1 MGVDLNYTRVIIRER
16 KRRNYMQSFIAV
28 MVFASFVVGY
38 IAKNFS
44 FGGTH
49 SFDVFLIG
57 MGVIAVAFFIA
68 RNIGSAF
75 GISVLIASAVTVFG
89 VYFGTLP
96 QNTWL
101 EATLFLSVWILIP
114 TNILPGIIR
123 LVPRIAGL
131 AFSKKA
137 HA

>member
-1 MGVDLNYTRVIIRER
+1 
-16 KRRNYMQSFIAV
+16 MQAFIAV
-28 MVFASFVVGY
+28 MVLSTFVVGF
-38 IAKNFS
+38 ISKNFS

-57 MGVIAVAFFIA
+57 MGVIAVTYFIA

-75 GISVLIASAVTVFG
+75 GISVLIASAVTVLG

-96 QNTWL
+96 QHTWF
-101 EATLFLSVWILIP
+101 EASLFLSVWILIP
-114 TNILPGIIR
+114 TNILPGIVR
-123 LVPRIAGL
+123 MVPRIAGL